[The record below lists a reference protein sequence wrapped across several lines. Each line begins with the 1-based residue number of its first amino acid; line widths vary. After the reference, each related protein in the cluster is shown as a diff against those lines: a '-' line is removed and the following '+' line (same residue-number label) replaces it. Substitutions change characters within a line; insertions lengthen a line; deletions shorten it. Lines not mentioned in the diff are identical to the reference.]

1 MVLYGQVALGPP
13 GSGKT
18 TYCNG
23 MQQYLK
29 LIGREAVVINLDPAN
44 EIPTAS
50 PTVKG
55 DDEKEENDDASKN
68 TEEGE
73 EDEAAN
79 RNCLPYDAFYDVC
92 EDLVNLTTVM
102 AELGL
107 GPNGGLV
114 YCMEYIERHMDHVIS
129 TLKSRLLES
138 SETKEIINPNT
149 YILIDLP
156 GQVELYTHC
165 TCVRRILYQLSKSFD
180 IRLTAVN
187 LVDAHACVDATK
199 FISAALLSTT
209 SMIRLELPAVNVLSK
224 IDLME
229 RYTGAAEGGGGATMP
244 FNLDYFTEC
253 QDLERLVD
261 YIDSDPIGT
270 NNVHNEEDLY
280 EIEEDEEYRSAMQN
294 ARSTPFRKKHRKMHE
309 SLCEVIDD
317 FGLLSFVPLNISD
330 PVSVGRLVARVDK
343 SNGYIFAS
351 THGRRRQEENDDDG
365 MADMFCCA
373 VQLDQ
378 ESEYEAI
385 TDVQER
391 FLGTFCDDVPELLH
405 QRRKL

>member
-79 RNCLPYDAFYDVC
+79 RNCLPYDALYDVC

-165 TCVRRILYQLSKSFD
+165 TC
-180 IRLTAVN
+180 
-187 LVDAHACVDATK
+187 
-199 FISAALLSTT
+199 
-209 SMIRLELPAVNVLSK
+209 
-224 IDLME
+224 
-229 RYTGAAEGGGGATMP
+229 
-244 FNLDYFTEC
+244 
-253 QDLERLVD
+253 
-261 YIDSDPIGT
+261 
-270 NNVHNEEDLY
+270 
-280 EIEEDEEYRSAMQN
+280 
-294 ARSTPFRKKHRKMHE
+294 
-309 SLCEVIDD
+309 
-317 FGLLSFVPLNISD
+317 
-330 PVSVGRLVARVDK
+330 
-343 SNGYIFAS
+343 
-351 THGRRRQEENDDDG
+351 
-365 MADMFCCA
+365 
-373 VQLDQ
+373 
-378 ESEYEAI
+378 
-385 TDVQER
+385 
-391 FLGTFCDDVPELLH
+391 
-405 QRRKL
+405 